1 MDNQEL
7 LNKIKEF
14 FEQESLR
21 KTDIVNQFSEDV
33 IKTAYQKLS
42 VNLTDIIQNEED
54 PMVISEL
61 LQNFLNVTKMVN
73 EKDLSKQ
80 QIMLKFFEQLSKYE
94 QNRYF

>member
-33 IKTAYQKLS
+33 IKIAYQKLS

>member
-42 VNLTDIIQNEED
+42 ANLTDIIQNEED

>member
-21 KTDIVNQFSEDV
+21 KADIVNQFSEDV

-42 VNLTDIIQNEED
+42 ANLTDIIQNEED

>member
-42 VNLTDIIQNEED
+42 ANLTDIIQDEED

>member
-21 KTDIVNQFSEDV
+21 KADIVNQFSEDV